1 MDLSKEIEELMK
13 INDEQSNSSCERS
26 HRYLK
31 MIGEKAN
38 AKLRLSEKTSSGRIK
53 QESYNIRVELKYCEH
68 KKMFKKSTFLPRTSS
83 QSA

>member
-13 INDEQSNSSCERS
+13 INDEQSNYSCERS

-53 QESYNIRVELKYCEH
+53 QESHNIRVELRYCEH
-68 KKMFKKSTFLPRTSS
+68 KKMYKKCSFLPRTSS